1 MNWGKSIVLSFILFG
16 TFIGVLVAVCLNQDT
31 PLVSKQYYQ
40 DELKYDDQLQKINNT
55 NQLPTKPEIKVDGN
69 ALHITYAHFAKIE
82 NGKIKLFRPSDA
94 TLDREF
100 KVLSLSDSPQVFVL
114 DNLKKGLYHA
124 QFSWKQDNK
133 EYYLEKT
140 IVL

>member
-16 TFIGVLVAVCLNQDT
+16 VFIGVLVGVCMRQDV

-40 DELKYDDQLQKINNT
+40 DELKFEDQIGRVNNT
-55 NQLPTKPEIKVDGN
+55 N
-69 ALHITYAHFAKIE
+69 ALTSQPSIVLEGQSLRVTYEHFADIA
-82 NGKIKLFRPSDA
+82 NGKLKLVRPSDA
-94 TLDREF
+94 SLDREF
-100 KVLSLSDSPQVFVL
+100 EVLSRTDSQQVFVL

-124 QFSWKQDNK
+124 QFSWKQDDK

-140 IVL
+140 IIL